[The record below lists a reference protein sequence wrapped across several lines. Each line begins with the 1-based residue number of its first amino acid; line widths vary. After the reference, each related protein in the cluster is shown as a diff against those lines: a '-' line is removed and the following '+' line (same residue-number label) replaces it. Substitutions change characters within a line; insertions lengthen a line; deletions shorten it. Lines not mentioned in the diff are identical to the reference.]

1 MAADLLHDVLGLGL
15 DGLEGADDLLA
26 KVGLKA
32 ESFRT
37 ERQGSPSPWERSQSP
52 ITFCFMSKLSRERPG
67 RTRIFDPTST

>member
-37 ERQGSPSPWERSQSP
+37 ERQFDRSAPWPS
-52 ITFCFMSKLSRERPG
+52 
-67 RTRIFDPTST
+67 